1 MKEIILTFRKNYG
14 ISQRKFA
21 KECGISPTTLMRIE
35 AGKEPGLIVRGKIEN
50 AMHRIENA
58 N

>member
-1 MKEIILTFRKNYG
+1 MKEVVLAFRKDFG

-21 KECGISPTTLMRIE
+21 KECGISPTTLGKIE
-35 AGKEPGLIVRGKIEN
+35 KGKEPGLIVRGKIEN
-50 AMHRIENA
+50 AMQRIENA

>member
-1 MKEIILTFRKNYG
+1 MREVVLAFRKDYG

-21 KECGISPTTLMRIE
+21 KLCGISPTTLMKIE
-35 AGKEPGLIVRGKIEN
+35 KGKEPGLIVRGKIEN
-50 AMHRIENA
+50 AMQRMENA